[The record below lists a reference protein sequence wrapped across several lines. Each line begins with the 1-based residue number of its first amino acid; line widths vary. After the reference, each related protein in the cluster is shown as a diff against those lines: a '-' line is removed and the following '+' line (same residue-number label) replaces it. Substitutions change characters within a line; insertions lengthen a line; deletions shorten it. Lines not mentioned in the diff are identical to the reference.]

1 MAFLVLLALAVLD
14 AAGYSI
20 IAPIVP
26 EIGEATGGGPALMGA
41 LVASFAVGQIA
52 GYPLAGRGL
61 QWRQSRYVLVSSLAL
76 MVVGDLGFV
85 LGEELAVYFP
95 ARFVQGIGAG
105 GLWMGLAFAVIER
118 YPGREFQR
126 LTAITAAYGVGAI
139 AGPAMGAAGGI
150 RTPFLIHLA
159 LVVVLALALTRIGPP
174 RERIDFRSDRTALS
188 TRAFWLASA
197 GILLVALTLGA
208 FDGPLPLHFAD
219 QLAQAEIAA
228 LYVAAALIGAVCA
241 TLAGY
246 LPPRPSLGAATVLL
260 PAGVALAGL
269 TSNAPLW
276 VLAAVVVGI
285 GLGLGESGSL
295 GVLLE
300 TVGVERI
307 VVAMVVWSQLWAVGY
322 LVGPAVGGGVAEALG
337 FGAIGLVPVA
347 AALGVVAAFA
357 VARREPARSGALPGA
372 PPPESASG
380 SGR

>member
-1 MAFLVLLALAVLD
+1 MAFLVLLALAALD

-26 EIGEATGGGPALMGA
+26 EIGDATGAGPAVMGA
-41 LVASFAVGQIA
+41 LVAAFAVGQIA
-52 GYPLAGRGL
+52 GYPLAGRGV
-61 QWRQSRYVLVSSLAL
+61 QWKHSRYVLVISLAL
-76 MVVGDLGFV
+76 IVLGDLGFV

-95 ARFVQGIGAG
+95 ARIVQGIGAG
-105 GLWMGLAFAVIER
+105 GLWMGLSFAVIER
-118 YPGREFQR
+118 YPGREYQR
-126 LTAITAAYGVGAI
+126 LTAIMAAYGVGAI
-139 AGPAMGAAGGI
+139 AGPAMGGAGGI

-159 LVVVLALALTRIGPP
+159 LVLVLALALTRIGPP
-174 RERIDFRSDRTALS
+174 RERIDFRSDRAALR

-228 LYVAAALIGAVCA
+228 LYVTAAPIGAVCA

-246 LPPRPSLGAATVLL
+246 LPPRPTLGVATALL

-269 TSNAPLW
+269 TSNVSLW

-300 TVGVERI
+300 SVGVERI

-322 LVGPAVGGGVAEALG
+322 LVGPAVGGGVAEAIG
-337 FGAIGLVPVA
+337 FAAIGLVPVA
-347 AALGVVAAFA
+347 AALGVVAAFIL
-357 VARREPARSGALPGA
+357 ARGEPARTEAFRPA
-372 PPPESASG
+372 PPPEPG
-380 SGR
+380 SGTGR